1 MFGSLSLVVGTVAE
15 TLLFR
20 KDALAFTAAV
30 NASSSYQA
38 SLAQEKSKTE

>member
-1 MFGSLSLVVGTVAE
+1 MFGSVSLVVGTVAE

-20 KDALAFTAAV
+20 KDALAFTAAC
-30 NASSSYQA
+30 ASYQG

>member
-1 MFGSLSLVVGTVAE
+1 MFGSVSLVVGTVAE

-20 KDALAFTAAV
+20 KDALAFNAAC
-30 NASSSYQA
+30 ASASYQG